1 LVVDAVKRHQTT
13 MISIVEFCSTVR
25 RREPSGAQVHSR
37 QPVFLPSIVDAIA
50 IAESLAAAM
59 LAKGGKSAAARVKRV
74 ENELIAQGAYLNA
87 RGSD

>member
-25 RREPSGAQVHSR
+25 RREPGAQVHSR